1 MAIRL
6 VDGVPGSGKTYY
18 VVHHIVDKYKDKLSE
33 VQVYANIESL
43 VIPHIDLQEHVDKS
57 TVEKVFT
64 VPYFEKLI
72 RDSGKEKHL
81 IIIDEAQKFFHKKFY
96 CQDVFYFFQYHRHL
110 GLDIYIVT
118 QSEKLIP
125 IQIVSMAET
134 VIHAQPRSVSLLG
147 ELKYVTKVAGENVD
161 RMVLKPDQKIYDLY
175 RSMSKKEGEKPKNV
189 FKKYLIG
196 MALICLAAPLI
207 FWYTFLYHPKK
218 DQVEAAPIP
227 ATSSA
232 RSKPE
237 AVAIPASDKPGPIRD
252 RLPETDKRAAM
263 IISYVLGPN
272 SELLLV
278 EPITNTLQPT
288 DLYPYPFHIL
298 KNKGSLLI
306 TAYFPRQKL
315 EAVLKAREEEE
326 QKGKAGPAA
335 HALISNSSG

>member
-18 VVHHIVDKYKDKLSE
+18 VVHHIVDKYKDKLGE

-57 TVEKVFT
+57 TAEKVFT

-72 RDSGKEKHL
+72 HDSGKEKHL

-189 FKKYLIG
+189 FKKYLVG
-196 MALICLAAPLI
+196 MALIGIAAPLI
-207 FWYTFLYHPKK
+207 FWYTFLYHPKAESSVK
-218 DQVEAAPIP
+218 PETKASSSTAARPSSSAPI
-227 ATSSA
+227 A
-232 RSKPE
+232 E
-237 AVAIPASDKPGPIRD
+237 DKPGPIRD
-252 RLPETDKRAAM
+252 RLPETEKRIAVV
-263 IISYVLGPN
+263 ISYVLGPN

-278 EPITNTLQPT
+278 EPITNTLLPT
-288 DLYPYPFHIL
+288 DLYPYPFHLL
-298 KNKGSLLI
+298 KNKGSLYI
-306 TAYFPRQKL
+306 TAYFPRQKY
-315 EAVLKAREEEE
+315 EAMLKAREEEE
-326 QKGKAGPAA
+326 QKGRAGQAA
-335 HALISNSSG
+335 HTLSSNSSG